1 MANKIYVANEQTV
14 QSVKT
19 EVNSIHSKVGSGSD
33 ASSSSTVFG
42 KLNGIVSTSNSI
54 LGKTNDITNKVGSVS
69 DVSSSSTIFGKLNGI
84 GAKVSDLLAP
94 LTQKIGNTADT
105 ASQQTLFGKLKA
117 VKDDISVI
125 NANTVR
131 GAVKSVQRGIV
142 TFNDNDYSS
151 RNEKYIDRTVT
162 ISSVN
167 PSKSL
172 ILINNSLAGTVNT
185 GMSQYTA
192 NTSYR
197 EFDGRQSILKSFNS
211 TNFVLSVCYQ
221 RYGYSYDGSSSTS
234 TKYGSV
240 SWQVIEFY

>member
-33 ASSSSTVFG
+33 ASSASTV
-42 KLNGIVSTSNSI
+42 
-54 LGKTNDITNKVGSVS
+54 
-69 DVSSSSTIFGKLNGI
+69 FGKLNGI

-94 LTQKIGNTADT
+94 LAQKIGNTADT

-117 VKDDISVI
+117 VKDDVSRI
-125 NANTVR
+125 NTNTVR

-172 ILINNSLAGTVNT
+172 ILLNNSLAGTSNT
-185 GMSQYTA
+185 AT
-192 NTSYR
+192 TS
-197 EFDGRQSILKSFNS
+197 DGTVWAHEMRGEQSTVKSFDA
-211 TNFVLSVCYQ
+211 TNFVLTPCYQ
-221 RYGYSYDGSSSTS
+221 KYQDGRNPSSSGT
-234 TKYGSV
+234 TRYGSV
-240 SWQVIEFY
+240 SWQVIEFF